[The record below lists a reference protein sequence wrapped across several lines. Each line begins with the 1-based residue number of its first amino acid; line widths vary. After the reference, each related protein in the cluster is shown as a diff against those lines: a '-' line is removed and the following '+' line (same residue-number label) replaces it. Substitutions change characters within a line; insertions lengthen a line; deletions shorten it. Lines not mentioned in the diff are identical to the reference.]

1 MIRTAPDLYQ
11 VAVPSWNRADLLAT
25 TTLALLR
32 ERHVDLAR
40 VTVFLDADDP
50 RLHAYASLAEDYL
63 FSLVVSKVKG
73 INAQRRVISEHYA
86 PGTPVV
92 CLDDDVSDVV
102 RATDPKTLAPV
113 LDLDTFFRDAFIDT
127 AAHDLYVWG
136 VSAVTNAFFMQA
148 KPSVNLKFLIATLWG
163 FYSRPGHPVHDTR
176 VEVKEDY
183 EQSLRAWFYDGGV
196 YRLNDVSAKA
206 DHYKAAGG
214 CQDYRDPEA
223 SRLAA
228 AQLMEDWPDLVRLN
242 TKRKSGHAEILLARR
257 DRHAGNP
264 VATPPPG
271 RVITGS

>member
-1 MIRTAPDLYQ
+1 MIRLPSASYR

-32 ERHVDLAR
+32 ERGVSPDR

-50 RLHAYASLAEDYL
+50 RLQGYESLAQDL
-63 FSLVVSKVKG
+63 GVAVQVSSVKG
-73 INAQRRVISEHYA
+73 INAQRRVISEHY
-86 PGTPVV
+86 PIGTPVV

-102 RATDPKTLAPV
+102 RAVDPKTLAPV
-113 LDLDTFFRDAFIDT
+113 ADLDAFFREAFTDT
-127 AAHDLYVWG
+127 AARDLFVWG
-136 VSAVTNAFFMQA
+136 VSAVTNAFFMQS

-206 DHYKAAGG
+206 DHYKAPGG

-228 AQLMEDWPDLVRLN
+228 AQLMEDWPGLVRLN
-242 TKRKSGHAEILLARR
+242 AKRKSGHAEILLARR
-257 DRHAGNP
+257 PRHDGHPAHM
-264 VATPPPG
+264 PPPG
-271 RVITGS
+271 VVVTRS